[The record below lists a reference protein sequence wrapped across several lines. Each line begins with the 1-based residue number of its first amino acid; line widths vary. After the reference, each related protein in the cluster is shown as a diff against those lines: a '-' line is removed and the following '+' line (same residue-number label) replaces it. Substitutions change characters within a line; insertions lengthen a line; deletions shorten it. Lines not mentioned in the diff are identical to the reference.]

1 MIPEAGLVAARFLHF
16 ACAIV
21 LFGASLSPLYLR
33 LRADSSRRLGYQLR
47 PILTTAAFGAFLS
60 GLAWFGFTVA
70 NMSGAL
76 ADVLDGETLSA
87 VLWDT
92 DFGHVWAARM
102 LPMILLLGASRLFGT
117 SILGRLTE
125 PFVASLAAVVLGS
138 LAAVGHTQGDEGIS
152 AGIHGLA
159 DAVHLLASGAWL
171 GGLLPLS
178 LFLAP
183 GLKVHISNDDVVVA
197 LSRFSGM
204 GYAAVAA
211 LLASGL
217 INSWFLVGSL
227 PRLVDTTYG
236 QLLALKL
243 ALFGLMLLLAV
254 TNRFWLVPAIARS
267 TSSSGSEAL
276 LIRLRRQIIGEQ
288 ALGFAVVGIVS
299 VLGTLAPAIQN
310 S

>member
-1 MIPEAGLVAARFLHF
+1 MISEVGLVAARFLHL

-33 LRADSSRRLGYQLR
+33 LRADSSPRLERQLR
-47 PILTTAAFGAFLS
+47 PVLTMAAFGGILS

-76 ADVLDGETLSA
+76 ADVLDHKTLSS
-87 VLWDT
+87 VLLDT
-92 DFGHVWAARM
+92 DFGRVWAARM
-102 LPMILLLGASRLFGT
+102 LLMILLLGVSRLFGT
-117 SILGRLTE
+117 SILGRLTN
-125 PFVASLAAVVLGS
+125 PFVAFLAAIVLGS
-138 LAAVGHTQGDEGIS
+138 LAEVGHTQVDEGIS
-152 AGIHGLA
+152 TGIHGLA

-178 LFLAP
+178 LFLTP
-183 GLKVHISNDDVVVA
+183 GLKARVSNDDAVVA

-204 GYAAVAA
+204 GYVAVAA

-217 INSWFLVGSL
+217 INSWFLVGSM

-243 ALFGLMLLLAV
+243 GLFGLMLLLAV
-254 TNRFWLVPAIARS
+254 TNRFWLVPAMARS
-267 TSSSGSEAL
+267 TNSSASEASL
-276 LIRLRRQIIGEQ
+276 LRLRRQIIGEQ
-288 ALGFAVVGIVS
+288 ALGFAIVGIVS
-299 VLGTLAPAIQN
+299 VLGTLAPAIQG

>member
-1 MIPEAGLVAARFLHF
+1 MIAEAGLVAARFLHL

-33 LRADSSRRLGYQLR
+33 LRADSSRRLGHQLR
-47 PILTTAAFGAFLS
+47 PILTTATFGAVLS

-76 ADVLDGETLSA
+76 ADVLDSETLSS

-117 SILGRLTE
+117 SILGRLTD

-183 GLKVHISNDDVVVA
+183 GLKAHISNDDVVVA
-197 LSRFSGM
+197 LWRFSGM

-211 LLASGL
+211 LLASGS

-299 VLGTLAPAIQN
+299 VLGTLAPAIQ
-310 S
+310 SS